1 MPLVANTVSVEFL
14 KRHRNDIRRIDEV
27 GLIELTD
34 ANIEEMQARINEA
47 EEIFAAEAE
56 AKRITIE
63 WLNYEYTV

>member
-1 MPLVANTVSVEFL
+1 VVNGRLGRSEMTLDKL
-14 KRHRNDIRRIDEV
+14 IDEV

-34 ANIEEMQARINEA
+34 ADIEEMQARINEA
-47 EEIFAAEAE
+47 DEIFAAEAE

>member
-1 MPLVANTVSVEFL
+1 MTLDKL
-14 KRHRNDIRRIDEV
+14 IDEV

-34 ANIEEMQARINEA
+34 ADIEEMQARINEA
-47 EEIFAAEAE
+47 DEIFAAEAE